1 MTVTSK
7 MNVEEEIDE
16 LADEL
21 MEFGS
26 DEYRKLEQE
35 LAMVCIVFRFHP
47 SFCKREQ
54 QHHDFFWRACIAIN
68 NLVDTSATCLF
79 HFLWLLF
86 CNHAHY
92 SIPATD

>member
-1 MTVTSK
+1 MTVTPK

-35 LAMVCIVFRFHP
+35 LAMVCAVLWLHSHP

-54 QHHDFFWRACIAIN
+54 QQHHQFLACMYCHEQFN
-68 NLVDTSATCLF
+68 G
-79 HFLWLLF
+79 
-86 CNHAHY
+86 
-92 SIPATD
+92 